1 MKKIVQEQGT
11 VILVVLS
18 VISLIGI
25 IVSIT
30 AGDNPLKENIYNLLH
45 SIPSPEELLLTERK
59 KLWTIKI

>member
-30 AGDNPLKENIYNLLH
+30 AGDIPLKENIYNLLH
-45 SIPSPEELLLTERK
+45 SIPSPED
-59 KLWTIKI
+59 

>member
-30 AGDNPLKENIYNLLH
+30 ASDNPLKENIYELLH
-45 SIPSPEELLLTERK
+45 SIPSPED
-59 KLWTIKI
+59 